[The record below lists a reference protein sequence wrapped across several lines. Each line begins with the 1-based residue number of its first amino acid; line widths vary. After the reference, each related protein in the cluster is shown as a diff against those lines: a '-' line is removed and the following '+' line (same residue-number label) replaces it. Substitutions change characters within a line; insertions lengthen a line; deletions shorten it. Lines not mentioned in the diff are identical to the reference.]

1 MNSAALFVC
10 QGFVE
15 CQKATKEKPF
25 IKGVAL
31 SYKNHKI
38 RN

>member
-15 CQKATKEKPF
+15 CQKATKEKPLL
-25 IKGVAL
+25 KGVAL

-38 RN
+38 HN

>member
-15 CQKATKEKPF
+15 CQIATKEKHF

-38 RN
+38 HN

>member
-15 CQKATKEKPF
+15 CQKATKEKPLY
-25 IKGVAL
+25 KGRCTIL
-31 SYKNHKI
+31 QKSQNT
-38 RN
+38 

>member
-10 QGFVE
+10 QG
-15 CQKATKEKPF
+15 QKATKEKPF

-31 SYKNHKI
+31 SYKNQKI